1 MKSSK
6 IVYTKV
12 SNKNSKN
19 LNNIITNGQILYKFF
34 YKMSKFIY
42 VNVNGD
48 YLRFVFK
55 KVILKTMFCYL
66 QVLQFIIKSEEVF
79 WNFYKFVV

>member
-19 LNNIITNGQILYKFF
+19 LNNIITNGQIVYKLY
-34 YKMSKFIY
+34 YKMYKIYTCQRLTAIIY
-42 VNVNGD
+42 V
-48 YLRFVFK
+48 LC
-55 KVILKTMFCYL
+55 LKR
-66 QVLQFIIKSEEVF
+66 
-79 WNFYKFVV
+79 

>member
-1 MKSSK
+1 
-6 IVYTKV
+6 
-12 SNKNSKN
+12 
-19 LNNIITNGQILYKFF
+19 
-34 YKMSKFIY
+34 MSK
-42 VNVNGD
+42 VNGD